1 MAKWASTAE
10 WAAEYKYK
18 TEELQGGVT
27 KRTKTRATR
36 TGPRVFTGVVTFG
49 MSELVGEHQIESYE
63 YYFGNV
69 RLGETANAAAETAQT
84 LATECYNKAQFAE
97 AGKLF
102 MAAYYVCEN
111 GYRNEQLFKDN
122 AEKAKKRDAEECAKA
137 QEEELKKARNIID
150 LNKAREALT
159 VAENK
164 VIEAENKAKEETT
177 ARLAAEKKMKEETT
191 AKLEAEKKAKEET
204 TARLE
209 AEKKAKEET
218 TARLEAEKKMK
229 EETTARLAAEKKAK
243 EETTARLEAEKKMEE
258 EATAKLEAEKKVK
271 EETTARLEAEKKM
284 EEAVAARFAAEKKA
298 EEEQTRTMADE
309 KEAPATQR
317 DVVDQNVI
325 LNSDLK
331 TGCRWKLLAERYVA
345 DGLAW
350 KTIIHW
356 KKVAEALRINE
367 QGLKLYREGKLKE
380 AALEIESALE
390 KYEAAVCNLTEGA
403 NLQPLDAIFNSFLLV
418 IDAFI
423 KNEAYDEAR
432 NTIDLAKGHF
442 LDKSNAF
449 SEAERMIENH
459 AWCPD
464 YAKQFLIQLDQ
475 QLLQKTITELA
486 DAEEN

>member
-1 MAKWASTAE
+1 M
-10 WAAEYKYK
+10 
-18 TEELQGGVT
+18 
-27 KRTKTRATR
+27 
-36 TGPRVFTGVVTFG
+36 
-49 MSELVGEHQIESYE
+49 
-63 YYFGNV
+63 
-69 RLGETANAAAETAQT
+69 
-84 LATECYNKAQFAE
+84 
-97 AGKLF
+97 
-102 MAAYYVCEN
+102 
-111 GYRNEQLFKDN
+111 
-122 AEKAKKRDAEECAKA
+122 
-137 QEEELKKARNIID
+137 
-150 LNKAREALT
+150 
-159 VAENK
+159 
-164 VIEAENKAKEETT
+164 KEETT
-177 ARLAAEKKMKEETT
+177 ARVAAQKKME
-191 AKLEAEKKAKEET
+191 EET

-209 AEKKAKEET
+209 AEKKAKEEA
-218 TARLEAEKKMK
+218 TARV
-229 EETTARLAAEKKAK
+229 AAQ
-243 EETTARLEAEKKMEE
+243 
-258 EATAKLEAEKKVK
+258 
-271 EETTARLEAEKKM
+271 KKM

-298 EEEQTRTMADE
+298 EEEQTRTMANE

-317 DVVDQNVI
+317 DVVDQNVT

-331 TGCRWKLLAERYVA
+331 TGCRWKLLAGRYVV

>member
-1 MAKWASTAE
+1 MQKWASTAE
-10 WAAEYKYK
+10 WAAEYEYK
-18 TEELQGGVT
+18 TKELQGGVT
-27 KRTKTRATR
+27 KKTKTRSTR
-36 TGPRVFTGVVTFG
+36 TGPRVVTGMMTFG
-49 MSELVGEHQIESYE
+49 LSELVGEHQIESYE

-177 ARLAAEKKMKEETT
+177 ARLAAEKK
-191 AKLEAEKKAKEET
+191 AKEEA
-204 TARLE
+204 TARLA

-258 EATAKLEAEKKVK
+258 
-271 EETTARLEAEKKM
+271 
-284 EEAVAARFAAEKKA
+284 AVAARFAAEKKA
-298 EEEQTRTMADE
+298 EEEQTRTMANE

-317 DVVDQNVI
+317 DVVDQNVT

-331 TGCRWKLLAERYVA
+331 TGCRWKLLAGRYVV